1 LLPFNGRREGARL
14 IAIPGEVGIELDNQ
28 PCVRRGSDRFEQFL
42 QPQRLNSWTTHW
54 VASKILKSPLISN
67 SVSNN
72 ISHCSIVGWED
83 WARELDAWEVDGV
96 VLSIVE
102 FGQDFCRTCGEQSWN
117 SLVKNNLQTNPT
129 PCKRRKSPTTEAT
142 TLCMSDPKWPLFTN
156 SSDLWPLFGGR

>member
-83 WARELDAWEVDGV
+83 WARELDAWEVDGA
-96 VLSIVE
+96 
-102 FGQDFCRTCGEQSWN
+102 TQSGRYLQIAATRGRYLVAANNPTVIAN
-117 SLVKNNLQTNPT
+117 SGHFQVAANNL
-129 PCKRRKSPTTEAT
+129 
-142 TLCMSDPKWPLFTN
+142 
-156 SSDLWPLFGGR
+156 